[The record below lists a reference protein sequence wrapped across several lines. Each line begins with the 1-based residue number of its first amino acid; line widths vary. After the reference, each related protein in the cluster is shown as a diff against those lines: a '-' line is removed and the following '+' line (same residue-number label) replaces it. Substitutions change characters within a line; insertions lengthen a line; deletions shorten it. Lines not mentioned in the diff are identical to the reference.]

1 MKPDDPRAVADT
13 AAARLESLGP
23 IAFQE
28 TVGLLSVTVSASSPA
43 RGPRALGTGDLPLLP
58 VGDAKG
64 GPSGDLVVTRT
75 IGEGGMGVVELVR
88 QRSLQRDVA
97 IKRARPGADDVV
109 LSALLREAMFTGFL
123 EHPNIV
129 PVHALGRDAHEH
141 PVMMMKKI
149 DGISL
154 ADLVARPEHPGWERA
169 AGDRTG
175 YLLGIGERL
184 CDALAFAHSRGVL
197 HRDVKPANVM
207 VGEFGEVYLL
217 DWGIA
222 TRVDEAQP
230 EGAIAGTLAYMAPEM
245 LRPDL
250 APPSERTDV
259 FLLGATLHECFTG
272 SPPHAGT
279 ELGSVLLSIAE
290 SRPRDYGDQVS
301 EELALVLRRAMHAAP
316 GHRYESA
323 AALRRALAGVQG
335 HRAAADL
342 ARVATERLVDLE
354 QAIADGTAARVHA
367 LFHECRFAFE
377 QSLRAWSEGE
387 AAKRGIRRA
396 LLAMAGFEI
405 AQRNHSGAEALIAT
419 LDPAPPELVA
429 RLDALRGELARERHD
444 RDRLRRIEHDLDD
457 DVASHHRK
465 TAVRAAAVVMLMSF
479 VAVFTV
485 RATGIFRLDVRLL
498 SVMMGP
504 GASVVALV
512 LYRWRAQ
519 FFANRINRQMGLT
532 VATVVVAVSSN
543 RVIGAVVGRSLS
555 DVASGDALIIATV
568 AAVSA
573 LTLRRMLFL
582 PASFFWIAAMVAPAF
597 GDDRALFAIL
607 GAAMPTVAVVLAS
620 PKSLRAPAL
629 DRPGSR

>member
-1 MKPDDPRAVADT
+1 MKPDDPRAIADT
-13 AAARLESLGP
+13 AAARLGSLGP
-23 IAFQE
+23 IAFHE
-28 TVGLLSVTVSASSPA
+28 TVGVLSATVSASSPGP
-43 RGPRALGTGDLPLLP
+43 GPRALRTGDLPPLS
-58 VGDAKG
+58 VDDAKG
-64 GPSGDLVVTRT
+64 GPGGDLVVTRT

-97 IKRARPGADDVV
+97 IKRARPGADDAM

-149 DGISL
+149 EGISL
-154 ADLVARPEHPGWERA
+154 ADLVARPEHPGWERSG
-169 AGDRTG
+169 GDRTG
-175 YLLGIGERL
+175 YLLEIGGRL

-197 HRDVKPANVM
+197 HRDIKPANVM

-250 APPSERTDV
+250 APLSERTDV
-259 FLLGATLHECFTG
+259 YLLGATLHECFTG
-272 SPPHAGT
+272 APPHAGT
-279 ELGSVLLSIAE
+279 ELGPVLLSIAE

-301 EELALVLRRAMHAAP
+301 EELALVLHRAMHAAP
-316 GHRYESA
+316 GQRYESA
-323 AALRRALAGVQG
+323 ATLRRALAEVQS

-342 ARVATERLVDLE
+342 AGVATVRLVDLE
-354 QAIADGTAARVHA
+354 QAIAEGVAARVYA

-377 QSLRAWSEGE
+377 QSLRAWSQGE

-405 AQRNHSGAEALIAT
+405 AQRNHSAAEALIAT
-419 LDPAPPELVA
+419 LDPAPSDLVA
-429 RLDALRGELARERHD
+429 RLGALHGELARERQD

-457 DVASHHRK
+457 EVASHHR
-465 TAVRAAAVVMLMSF
+465 TMAMRAAAVVVLLTV
-479 VAVFTV
+479 VAVITV
-485 RATGIFRLDVRLL
+485 RATGIFRPNVR
-498 SVMMGP
+498 VMSILMAP
-504 GASVVALV
+504 SASVVALV

-543 RVIGAVVGRSLS
+543 RVIGAFVGRSVS
-555 DVASGDALIIATV
+555 DVASGDALIIAAV

-573 LTLRRMLFL
+573 LTLRRMLYL
-582 PASFFWIAAMVAPAF
+582 PASFFWIAAMIAPAF

-607 GAAMPTVAVVLAS
+607 GAAIPTIAVVLAS
-620 PKSLRAPAL
+620 PRSLRAPAL
-629 DRPGSR
+629 DRPGSS